1 MSKFRLSL
9 KRAYRLRPSRGAL
22 NNHVSL
28 LRITGGATSQSVL
41 LPYSQ
46 GLGYFVVPAEGAAPS
61 IDGEDFRA
69 ERLSLPLSL
78 WVRLR
83 LALLFKKKKHLD
95 FAEFSLFCF
104 GVKPE
109 RKRFTTFNQ
118 HLFNTG
124 LALEGPLV
132 TRHPELL
139 RGWAPVERA
148 KPTKPADSSPA
159 AAIVAHVFYEDTWPD
174 IAGVLQRLRM
184 PFDLIVTTVPGR
196 DGLVDAIARDFPEAE
211 VIVAENRGRDIR
223 PFLELLEIGRLDR
236 YRYVCKI
243 HGKKS
248 NDGGRIFYLGA
259 LWRRRLL
266 FDLLAGPAIAEEIV
280 RTFEAD
286 PSIGMI
292 GPRAFRIPNPTVPL
306 EPSWGKNRPIA
317 LELAA
322 KMGVAPEQFRL
333 DFYAGTMFWVRPEA
347 LRPIRELKLAC
358 AFPEEQAALDG
369 DLAHAAERLFSSAAV
384 VAGYQLADSD
394 GYEVARAC
402 E

>member
-22 NNHVSL
+22 ENHVSL

-46 GLGYFVVPAEGAAPS
+46 GLGYFVVPTEGAAPS
-61 IDGEDFRA
+61 IDSEDFRA

-104 GVKPE
+104 GDKPE

-118 HLFNTG
+118 HLFNAG

-148 KPTKPADSSPA
+148 KRTKPADSSPA
-159 AAIVAHVFYEDTWPD
+159 AAIVVHVFYEDTWPD

-196 DGLVDAIARDFPEAE
+196 DGLVAAIARDFPEAE
-211 VIVAENRGRDIR
+211 VIVAENRGRDVR
-223 PFLELLEIGRLDR
+223 HFLELLESGRLDG

-266 FDLLAGPAIAEEIV
+266 FDLLAGPGIAEEIV

-292 GPRAFRIPNPTVPL
+292 GPRAFRIPNATIPL
-306 EPSWGKNRPIA
+306 EPSWGMNRPLT

-322 KMGVAPEQFRL
+322 KMGVAPEQFFL

-358 AFPEEQAALDG
+358 AFSEEQAALDG

-394 GYEVARAC
+394 GYKVTQAR